1 MNVDDLASL
10 KQFLFGGLGKT
21 THHAASQTKTS
32 PPVGQASFASLLAN
46 AKRALPHGGNGATP
60 NLLEDV
66 MAAADPKKADNAQVA
81 LLNSGSSQTQVAGQH
96 DAKTSAMLALEGTL
110 MTKFV
115 DQMLPKSKHALYGS
129 GTAGDAWRGFE
140 VDQFGAALAKSDPL
154 NFAPPQ
160 SGVKLAASVGTVNL
174 FGSGLDDAQA
184 AQPIT
189 PFST

>member
-1 MNVDDLASL
+1 MNVDNLASL

-21 THHAASQTKTS
+21 THHVASQPKTS
-32 PPVGQASFASLLAN
+32 LPVGHASFASMLSN

-66 MAAADPKKADNAQVA
+66 MAAADPKKAENAQVA
-81 LLNSGSSQTQVAGQH
+81 LLNSGDARTRSPGQG
-96 DAKTSAMLALEGTL
+96 DAKQTAMLALEGTL

-129 GTAGDAWRGFE
+129 GTAGDTWRGFE

-160 SGVKLAASVGTVNL
+160 GGVKLAASVGAVNL
-174 FGSGLDDAQA
+174 FGSGLDDRQPV
-184 AQPIT
+184 QPIT